1 MPDGSKNGHLKN
13 IIIDD
18 NSKKKQ
24 MCSSSI
30 AIDYKLFSKREIQID
45 Y

>member
-18 NSKKKQ
+18 NSKKKANVFIIY
-24 MCSSSI
+24 CN
-30 AIDYKLFSKREIQID
+30 
-45 Y
+45 